1 MIMGEFVDV
10 DIKTYYVRQSAG
22 GASAAA
28 EKALENLRKSLDSSD
43 TAAAGHHGWDSAG
56 ALKRCATAWEDH
68 MVDLGK
74 QMNTMADNLHTTA
87 NAYDTTD
94 AQAQDAF
101 ARLRNGLA
109 DFGRN

>member
-1 MIMGEFVDV
+1 MDI

-28 EKALENLRKSLDSSD
+28 EKALENLRKSLGSSD
-43 TAAAGHHGWDSAG
+43 TAAGGHHGWASAS

-68 MVDLGK
+68 MVDLGN

-94 AQAQDAF
+94 AQARDAF
-101 ARLRNGLA
+101 ARLQHGLA

>member
-1 MIMGEFVDV
+1 MDV
-10 DIKTYYVRQSAG
+10 DIKAYYVRQSAG
-22 GASAAA
+22 GASSAA

-43 TAAAGHHGWDSAG
+43 TAAGGHHGWASAG

-87 NAYDTTD
+87 NAYDNTD
-94 AQAQDAF
+94 AQAKDAF
-101 ARLRNGLA
+101 ARLQHGLA
-109 DFGRN
+109 HFGRS

>member
-1 MIMGEFVDV
+1 MGDFVDM
-10 DIKTYYVRQSAG
+10 DIKTYYVRQGAG
-22 GASAAA
+22 GADAAA

-43 TAAAGHHGWDSAG
+43 TAADAHHGWASAG

-68 MVDLGK
+68 MVDLGR

-94 AQAQDAF
+94 AQAHDAF
-101 ARLRNGLA
+101 GRLRHGLA